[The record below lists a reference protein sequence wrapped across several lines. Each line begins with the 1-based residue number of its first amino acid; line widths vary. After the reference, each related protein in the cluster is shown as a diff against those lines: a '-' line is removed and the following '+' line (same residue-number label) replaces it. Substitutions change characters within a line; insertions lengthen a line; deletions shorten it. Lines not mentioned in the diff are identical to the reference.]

1 MDDIGTDLV
10 SAYAESDL
18 VDLTPNLDTLA
29 QQGVLFRNAW
39 AGPMCSATRA
49 AIMTSRYAFR
59 TGIGGAWAKLQP
71 EHPTLPQF
79 LGSSPSLMVGKWHT
93 TTFSIDYSG
102 VVSGYSP
109 LDTGFSQFRGTRYN
123 FYLGV
128 PLVPPHFF
136 TWEKW
141 IETATGGA
149 VIPMSTYAT
158 SEEVDDVLAW
168 TAQQTEPWFV
178 MLSFHA
184 AHTPDMAPPEDLHTN
199 DWVKSNFSPGEYFEG
214 SCVCNYEI
222 RLAVIEAMDTE
233 IGRLLAGIDLEQTT
247 VLVMGDNGSQ
257 TLNPTA
263 ANRGTKSS
271 IWEGGINVPFI
282 AAGAGVE
289 VGAESAALV
298 HAVDLFPT
306 VLELMGRPA
315 VAHQID
321 GESFVASLADSSIM
335 GRDFVY
341 TDGRFDDPAI
351 PDTSRHDVAVRGARY
366 KLIHRSCDAGG
377 GYELYDLL
385 LDPHEDVDLWGDPPD
400 PDAAL
405 ELLNSLISTARAHAV
420 CGPCSDGLDNDG
432 DALIDLDDP
441 DCSDSV
447 DPLEAPDADEDLVE
461 DDLDNCVE
469 VSNPSQLDA
478 DGDDFGNVCDCDF
491 DQNFTCSIGDFSIFR
506 EDYIATVDRGV
517 GTDMDEDGAVGV
529 ADFSLFRDGYV
540 AGEPGPSG
548 LVP

>member
-1 MDDIGTDLV
+1 
-10 SAYAESDL
+10 
-18 VDLTPNLDTLA
+18 
-29 QQGVLFRNAW
+29 
-39 AGPMCSATRA
+39 
-49 AIMTSRYAFR
+49 
-59 TGIGGAWAKLQP
+59 
-71 EHPTLPQF
+71 
-79 LGSSPSLMVGKWHT
+79 
-93 TTFSIDYSG
+93 
-102 VVSGYSP
+102 
-109 LDTGFSQFRGTRYN
+109 
-123 FYLGV
+123 
-128 PLVPPHFF
+128 
-136 TWEKW
+136 
-141 IETATGGA
+141 
-149 VIPMSTYAT
+149 MSTYAT

-184 AHTPDMAPPEDLHTN
+184 AHTPDIAPPEDLHTN
-199 DWVKSNFSPGEYFEG
+199 DWVKANFSPGEYFEG

-233 IGRLLAGIDLEQTT
+233 IGRLLAGIDLQQTT
-247 VLVMGDNGSQ
+247 VLAVGDNGSQ
-257 TLNPTA
+257 TVNSTA
-263 ANRGTKSS
+263 VNKGKKSS
-271 IWEGGINVPFI
+271 IWEGGINVPLI

-298 HAVDLFPT
+298 HAVDIFPT
-306 VLELMGRPA
+306 VLELMGRSA
-315 VAHQID
+315 VTHRID
-321 GESFVASLADSSIM
+321 GESFVASLANSSIM

-351 PDTSRHDVAVRGARY
+351 PETSQHDVAVRGARY
-366 KLIHRSCDAGG
+366 KLIHRSCDTGG

-385 LDPHEDVDLWGDPPD
+385 LDPHEDVDLWGSPPD

-405 ELLNSLISTARAHAV
+405 ELMNSLISTARAHAV

-432 DALIDLDDP
+432 DTLIDLDDP

-447 DPLEAPDADEDLVE
+447 DPLEAPDVDEDLVE

-469 VSNPSQLDA
+469 ASNPSQLDT
-478 DGDDFGNVCDCDF
+478 DGDDFGNACDCDF
-491 DQNFTCSIGDFSIFR
+491 DQNFTCSIADFSIFR

-517 GTDMDEDGAVGV
+517 GTDMDGNGAVSI